1 MALVML
7 EAPGH
12 WGADIVVGSM
22 QRFGVP
28 MGFGGP
34 HAAYMAASDAFKR
47 QMPGRIVGQSV
58 DAEGIQRFDSHCRP
72 ESNTSDETKRLPIF
86 VQRRFSLQ

>member
-47 QMPGRIVGQSV
+47 QMPGVS
-58 DAEGIQRFDSHCRP
+58 
-72 ESNTSDETKRLPIF
+72 
-86 VQRRFSLQ
+86 